1 VAAKRAKVVKLV
13 ILIGVVI
20 LLGVA
25 VLLYS
30 FERRKPKPL
39 ILSGSLEARTVTV
52 GSLYGGRVR
61 QIFIDEGS
69 QVVRDQVIVTLE
81 TVTVDRQIAEQNAAI
96 AGAAAQLQKALAG
109 SRAEEIAQGEIA
121 AEHDRREMQRFAAL
135 FHQGVVSK
143 EEYDGKTTQ
152 ARTSAQQLA
161 LLRKGSRPEDIATQR
176 AQLQEQQ
183 ARLGSLQKQRDESRV
198 VSSVAGV
205 VQSFTLRPG
214 DLVAPNQ
221 GVAEILESDQL
232 WVRVY
237 LPETLLGV
245 VHQGL
250 PVRVF
255 VDTYPHR
262 PFAGRIAQISN
273 QGEYTPRNVQTQEQ
287 RAEQVYAIKVV
298 VDPNPVLKAGMAAT
312 VDLGLE
318 ARQP

>member
-1 VAAKRAKVVKLV
+1 VAAKRARLLKLV
-13 ILIGVVI
+13 ILIAVVI
-20 LLGVA
+20 VVA
-25 VLLYS
+25 IAALAYNR
-30 FERRKPKPL
+30 ERRKPKPL
-39 ILSGSLEARTVTV
+39 VLSGSLEARTVSV

-61 QIFIDEGS
+61 QIFVDEGS
-69 QVVRDQVIVTLE
+69 HVTRGQVLATLE
-81 TVTVDRQIAEQNAAI
+81 TDPVDRQIAEQNAAI
-96 AGAAAQLQKALAG
+96 AAAAAQFQKTLSG
-109 SRAEEIAQGEIA
+109 SRPEEIAQAEIA
-121 AEHDRREMQRFAAL
+121 AEHDRREMRRFATL
-135 FHQGVVSK
+135 YHDGIVSK
-143 EEYDGKTTQ
+143 EAYDEKSTQ
-152 ARTSAQQLA
+152 ARTTAEQLT

-183 ARLGSLQKQRDESRV
+183 ARLASLQKQREESRV

-205 VQSFTLRPG
+205 VQSFSLRPG

-250 PVRVF
+250 PVKVF

-262 PFAGRIAQISN
+262 AFPGRIAQVSS

-287 RAEQVYAIKVV
+287 RAEQVFALKVV
-298 VDPNPVLKAGMAAT
+298 VDPDPALKAGMAAN
-312 VDLGLE
+312 VDLGIE
-318 ARQP
+318 ARKP

>member
-1 VAAKRAKVVKLV
+1 MAAKRARLLKLAV
-13 ILIGVVI
+13 LIGVVI
-20 LLGVA
+20 LLGIA
-25 VLLYS
+25 VLWYS
-30 FERRKPKPL
+30 HERRKPKPL
-39 ILSGSLEARTVTV
+39 VLSGSLEARTVTV

-69 QVVRDQVIVTLE
+69 HVAQGQVIVTLQ
-81 TVTVDRQIAEQNAAI
+81 TDIVDRQIAEQNAAI
-96 AGAAAQLQKALAG
+96 SGAAAQLQKALAG
-109 SRAEEIAQGEIA
+109 SRAEEIAQA
-121 AEHDRREMQRFAAL
+121 AIVAENDRREMRRYAAL

-143 EEYDGKTTQ
+143 EAYDGKTTQ
-152 ARTSAQQLA
+152 SRTSGEQLA
-161 LLRKGSRPEDIATQR
+161 LVRKGSRPEDIATQR

-183 ARLGSLQKQRDESRV
+183 ARLASLQKQRDESQV

-205 VQSFTLRPG
+205 VQSFSLRPG

-221 GVAEILESDQL
+221 GVAEILEADQL

-250 PVRVF
+250 VVRVF

-262 PFAGRIAQISN
+262 PFAGRIAQISS

-287 RAEQVYAIKVV
+287 RAEQVFAVKVV
-298 VDPNPVLKAGMAAT
+298 VDPSPVLKAGMAAN

-318 ARQP
+318 SRQP